1 MLRCPWTAA
10 QRRRCSPRFLLTAPE
25 VVERERIWKEMNKE
39 YLEQQVGSRSCL
51 CVPVPVHVCMCAVPC
66 DAQRLCGRGPLTGDV
81 VYRRNAQRWDCC
93 PVRTVLASESASP
106 NRKNAARPFPHNKQ
120 WARWV
125 LCCGVLWCAVLLR
138 ACGCVCVLV
147 QCSNAALG
155 LADGRV
161 QGYGVKED

>member
-1 MLRCPWTAA
+1 M
-10 QRRRCSPRFLLTAPE
+10 
-25 VVERERIWKEMNKE
+25 VERERIWKEMNKE

-51 CVPVPVHVCMCAVPC
+51 CVPVCACACVPVCGAVCS

-93 PVRTVLASESASP
+93 PVRTALASESASP
-106 NRKNAARPFPHNKQ
+106 SRKNAARPCPHNKQ

-125 LCCGVLWCAVLLR
+125 LCGGVLCAC
-138 ACGCVCVLV
+138 ACVLV
-147 QCSNAALG
+147 PCSNAALG